1 MTVAIFINFTS
12 ENPFLRFQL
21 LSILNQSA
29 PPDEV
34 FVIDDTQNDENS
46 KLCLE
51 IQTQASYMVQ
61 HLQLPPH
68 TSFGKKL
75 NIAAMHSKSTY
86 MLVLEGTSFLHPQ
99 CVKQHKQ
106 WAKRG
111 LFLTGIS
118 STIALTSTFQKDS
131 DYNFFAKKIRK
142 MGSAFYFPLL
152 SVFTKRKASISESI
166 CLNNFSFWREDFN
179 LINGSD
185 EDYEDGRATRLDI
198 VYRLLQL
205 GIKWKALKGSGIV
218 YSTNSKTKEKFN
230 EVDHSRL
237 KWSLNLKRIVTIEG
251 LEKN

>member
-1 MTVAIFINFTS
+1 MTVAIFINITS

-75 NIAAMHSKSTY
+75 NIAAVHSKSTY

-205 GIKWKALKGSGIV
+205 GIKCKALKGSGIV
-218 YSTNSKTKEKFN
+218 YSTNSKAKEKFN

>member
-218 YSTNSKTKEKFN
+218 YSTNSKAKEKFN

>member
-1 MTVAIFINFTS
+1 MTVAIFINISS

-21 LSILNQSA
+21 LSILNQSD

-34 FVIDDTQNDENS
+34 FVIDDTQNDRNS

-51 IQTQASYMVQ
+51 IQTQASFLVQ
-61 HLQLPPH
+61 HLHLQLH

-86 MLVLEGTSFLHPQ
+86 MIVLEGTSFLHPQ

-106 WAKRG
+106 WEKKG

-118 STIALTSTFQKDS
+118 STIAYLSTFQKKS
-131 DYNFFAKKIRK
+131 DYNFFAKKIIK

-152 SVFTKRKASISESI
+152 SVFTKIKASISESI

-185 EDYEDGRATRLDI
+185 EEYEDARAARLDI
-198 VYRLLQL
+198 VYRSHQ
-205 GIKWKALKGSGIV
+205 
-218 YSTNSKTKEKFN
+218 
-230 EVDHSRL
+230 
-237 KWSLNLKRIVTIEG
+237 
-251 LEKN
+251 

>member
-1 MTVAIFINFTS
+1 MTVAIFINITS

-68 TSFGKKL
+68 NSFGKKL

-218 YSTNSKTKEKFN
+218 YSTNSKAKEKFN